1 MKTFEIVIFVAIA
14 IVVILFFFNCK
25 KMEGNLNNL
34 PCTCQFIDGR
44 INCPSSG
51 VCPGSSGTRC
61 NPNC

>member
-1 MKTFEIVIFVAIA
+1 MKTFEIVIIVAIV

-25 KMEGNLNNL
+25 KMEGNNL
-34 PCTCQFIDGR
+34 PCTCEFIGGR

-51 VCPGSSGTRC
+51 VCPGSSRTRC